1 MGRNNNREI
10 LNNLFLTLCN
20 NFGEESGEAIF
31 KTIISEVGGMRISFP
46 TEKRLFIE
54 QRNELIRSKFNGTN
68 HVELAYIFDLSPAQ
82 IRRIV

>member
-10 LNNLFLTLCN
+10 LSNLFLTLCN

-31 KTIISEVGGMRISFP
+31 KVIISEIGGMRITFP

-54 QRNELIRSKFNGTN
+54 QRNELIRKKFNGTN
-68 HVELAYIFDLSPAQ
+68 HEELGYIFDLSPMH